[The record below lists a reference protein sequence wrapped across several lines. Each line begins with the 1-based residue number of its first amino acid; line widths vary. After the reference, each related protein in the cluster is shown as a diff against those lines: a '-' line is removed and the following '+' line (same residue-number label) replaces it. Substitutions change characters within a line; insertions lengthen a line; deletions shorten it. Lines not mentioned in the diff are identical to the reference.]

1 MIITCPSGLAG
12 EIRGMKGREAQAFVD
27 PALVRSH
34 GSMDQMLANCF
45 LEVSDPGPYA
55 LNDKGR
61 ISWKDALVGDRFH
74 ALMEIRTLTF
84 GADYDF
90 NVKCQSCEKQYGWEL
105 LLSDLERKPLPAE
118 SFEKIKAGDNRF
130 TLDLPDDYVLTFKL
144 STGVEETQISKLK
157 GGAGSTRKLGP
168 VDAIWVQAI
177 AIHEGRGD
185 DAKLLPGAAH
195 GIRKY
200 LEDLDYSILLDV
212 ITGMQDHDCGV
223 DTEIETIC
231 EICGWQQWIELP
243 FQRSFFEQRRKK
255 KAAV

>member
-1 MIITCPSGLAG
+1 MIINCPSGLAG

-27 PALVRSH
+27 PVLVRSN

-45 LEVSDPGPYA
+45 LSVSDPGPYA
-55 LNDKGR
+55 LTEKGTVPWR
-61 ISWKDALVGDRFH
+61 DALVGDRFH

-105 LLSDLERKPLPAE
+105 LLSDLPRRPLPPE
-118 SFEKIKAGDNRF
+118 SFEKIRNGDNRF
-130 TLDLPDDYVLTFKL
+130 QVELPDDHWLTFKL
-144 STGVEETQISKLK
+144 STGVEETQITKLR

-168 VDAIWVQAI
+168 VDAVWVQAL
-177 AIHEGRGD
+177 AIHEGQGEG
-185 DAKLLPGAAH
+185 AKLLPGAAH
-195 GIRKY
+195 GIRKF
-200 LEDLDYSILLDV
+200 LEDLDYGALLDV
-212 ITGMQDHDCGV
+212 IKGMQDHDCGV
-223 DTEIETIC
+223 ETEIETIC

-255 KAAV
+255 TKA